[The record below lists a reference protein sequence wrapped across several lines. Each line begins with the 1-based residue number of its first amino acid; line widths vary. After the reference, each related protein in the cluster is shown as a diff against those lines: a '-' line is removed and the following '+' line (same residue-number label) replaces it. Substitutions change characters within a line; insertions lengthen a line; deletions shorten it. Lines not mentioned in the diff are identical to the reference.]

1 MNFLNNGVIS
11 YKSKLQ
17 PSVTLS
23 SAEAEYM
30 GLADEAQEIV
40 YLRKLLE
47 EIGFPQVGAT
57 LIWEDNKAAILA
69 AEGETSS
76 AGRMKHVD
84 IKFRFIAEKIKQGVI
99 RVRYRPTDLNYADLM
114 TKSLTPLKHRNMI
127 ILCNSHK
134 SEPALLIIGNFD
146 REEKNNDAEIDD
158 ESYMI
163 VMD

>member
-127 ILCNSHK
+127 ILCSSHK